1 MAAPF
6 PSTRLTR
13 AGAKNLILTST
24 RRAERVN
31 VMHGPPKGPISSQ
44 EDAAARS
51 LEAGKGQGR
60 RSLGQVLSPV
70 ARGSPC
76 GFLVSM
82 PSWWQAPLSHE
93 SPDLFI
99 IKIVNLGGERES
111 LFLGGFLIFVWS
123 APHGLAVVGI
133 HDNHDPPRIVL
144 ITCGVPFHVGVR
156 SD

>member
-1 MAAPF
+1 
-6 PSTRLTR
+6 
-13 AGAKNLILTST
+13 
-24 RRAERVN
+24 
-31 VMHGPPKGPISSQ
+31 
-44 EDAAARS
+44 
-51 LEAGKGQGR
+51 
-60 RSLGQVLSPV
+60 
-70 ARGSPC
+70 
-76 GFLVSM
+76 M

-144 ITCGVPFHVGVR
+144 ITSDADLDGVPFHVGVG

>member
-1 MAAPF
+1 
-6 PSTRLTR
+6 
-13 AGAKNLILTST
+13 
-24 RRAERVN
+24 
-31 VMHGPPKGPISSQ
+31 
-44 EDAAARS
+44 
-51 LEAGKGQGR
+51 
-60 RSLGQVLSPV
+60 
-70 ARGSPC
+70 
-76 GFLVSM
+76 M

-144 ITCGVPFHVGVR
+144 ITSDADLDGVLLHVRFGR
-156 SD
+156 EQTTEPICPPSG